1 MDQTNPNPA
10 PRRKKRHP
18 IKVFIR
24 KHKNTIIGVS
34 VLVFTALIILLAALS
49 SGQRAEEARL
59 ESLEASQ
66 SLAAQYEADRLE
78 ADRIIAEAEA
88 VAATYDFDG
97 AIAVLDSF
105 GTRIYEFDDMLDLRD
120 KYDYAKNNLVAY
132 TGHDTVHLSVQ
143 VLIADADRAF
153 ADNEHGGGYKNN
165 FITTEEFRNLLQ
177 QLYERGYVLVDMDD
191 LVEVLTDQDG
201 KTYYSEKSV
210 MLPEDKKPLM
220 LTQTQVNYY
229 TYMVDPDGDG
239 IADENG
245 AGFASR
251 LILENGKLT
260 NAMVDA
266 GGNTVTGAYDLV
278 PILEEFLEAH
288 PDFSYGGARPLL
300 ALTGY
305 DGIFGYRG
313 DALSEVTPVLEA
325 LREKGYKFAYY
336 TYYNT
341 SFAKSSV
348 ATIRDEGKR
357 WEENILPVLGKTPYM
372 VYALSGDIEEANE
385 RYSGEKF
392 EALQEQG
399 LRYYLGFCTGGEPWF
414 LVETGYVRMGRILA
428 NASNL
433 ASHPEWF
440 TGICDTEKVLVEDR

>member
-1 MDQTNPNPA
+1 MDQGPNSK
-10 PRRKKRHP
+10 PRRRKMHP
-18 IKVFIR
+18 VKIFLR
-24 KHKNTIIGVS
+24 KHKNLIIGVS
-34 VLVFTALIILLAALS
+34 VLVFTALIIVIAAVS
-49 SGQRAEEARL
+49 SGQRAERARQ
-59 ESLEASQ
+59 E
-66 SLAAQYEADRLE
+66 SLAAQESLDAQNAVDRQE

-105 GTRIYEFDDMLDLRD
+105 GTKLYEFDDMLELRD
-120 KYDYAKNNLVAY
+120 KYEYTKNNLVAY
-132 TGHDTVHLSVQ
+132 TGSDTVHLSVQ

-153 ADNEHGGGYKNN
+153 ASKEHGAGFKRN
-165 FITTEEFRNLLQ
+165 FITTDEFRNLLQ
-177 QLYERGYVLVDMDD
+177 QLHSNGYVLIDMDD
-191 LVEVLTDQDG
+191 VVEVLTDEDG
-201 KTYYSEKSV
+201 NTYYSEKSV
-210 MLPEDKKPLM
+210 MLPESKKPLM

-245 AGFASR
+245 AGFANR

-260 NAMVDA
+260 NAMVDKN
-266 GGNTVTGAYDLV
+266 GNTVTGAYDLV
-278 PILEEFLEAH
+278 PILEEFLLEH

-325 LREKGYKFAYY
+325 LREKDYKFGYY

-341 SFAKSSV
+341 SFAKSS
-348 ATIRDEGKR
+348 AAKITDEGER
-357 WEENILPVLGKTPYM
+357 WSKHIVPVLGETPYM
-372 VYALSGDIEEANE
+372 VYALSGDIESANK

-392 EALQEQG
+392 EALQAQG
-399 LRYYLGFCTGGEPWF
+399 LRYYLGFCDNGEPWF
-414 LVETGYVRMGRILA
+414 LVESGYVRMGRILA
-428 NASNL
+428 NANNLRSN
-433 ASHPEWF
+433 PEWF
-440 TGICDTEKVLVEDR
+440 AGICDPTAVLVENR